1 MKRLRNAI
9 PRPKEAIEEKTSGN
23 VSKDGK
29 LLFNCKECRSA
40 RTKCGREAPSCRRCV
55 RLGLKCVSVPV
66 RLGRPNKREKKQH
79 EKLTKAVGK
88 AKGKVCPSDLIRK
101 VLTTALKETTSREAK
116 ESMKL
121 PIFAMVRHWTWT
133 ALQRQT
139 IRLLHEALTLAKLI
153 GISLAELSDIF
164 AAYNSQCPV
173 HSTGCVWRDEKSYV
187 ENVSEMALNFFV
199 GKTNSSAASASGA
212 YSIVMTNYKGFGHF
226 WCSEMMSKKFRSNA
240 EANNMYGGN
249 TCDVLASLIA
259 DSGRLFYNLFSNV
272 LNYDIVDF
280 KFERNGA
287 PIKAFQKSLKI
298 DSMKVYDREE
308 NIYSTDILCHMSQSV
323 NGDYMIV
330 AIEFVSDKL
339 TKLDNLTAETQGSAP
354 VESSETQNTPTSGT
368 PLSFDPVLDDFQ
380 PLDDQYELTPN
391 WTGDWDPDENL
402 LHLFD

>member
-1 MKRLRNAI
+1 M
-9 PRPKEAIEEKTSGN
+9 
-23 VSKDGK
+23 
-29 LLFNCKECRSA
+29 
-40 RTKCGREAPSCRRCV
+40 
-55 RLGLKCVSVPV
+55 
-66 RLGRPNKREKKQH
+66 
-79 EKLTKAVGK
+79 
-88 AKGKVCPSDLIRK
+88 
-101 VLTTALKETTSREAK
+101 
-116 ESMKL
+116 
-121 PIFAMVRHWTWT
+121 
-133 ALQRQT
+133 
-139 IRLLHEALTLAKLI
+139 
-153 GISLAELSDIF
+153 
-164 AAYNSQCPV
+164 
-173 HSTGCVWRDEKSYV
+173 
-187 ENVSEMALNFFV
+187 
-199 GKTNSSAASASGA
+199 
-212 YSIVMTNYKGFGHF
+212 
-226 WCSEMMSKKFRSNA
+226 
-240 EANNMYGGN
+240 
-249 TCDVLASLIA
+249 
-259 DSGRLFYNLFSNV
+259 